1 LGPHSW
7 DGGLSATNVF
17 WAVELPEGSAHTDL
31 DDGSARLHARNIC
44 VLDAFTVLNS
54 VAGIARPVN
63 QVRGIINAL
72 DIEWRANGTPKQQCM
87 NQPANR
93 MSGTFVEN
101 MARISVTATTPKTD
115 VTALSNGHGFR
126 FVSDPAETSVSHF
139 AQIGQ
144 EQNGSFYSPLT
155 CPI

>member
-7 DGGLSATNVF
+7 DGGLSATTVF
-17 WAVELPEGSAHTDL
+17 WVVELSEGAAHTNLDEGSA
-31 DDGSARLHARNIC
+31 SLHARNIC
-44 VLDAFTVLNS
+44 VLDAFTVANS
-54 VAGIARPVN
+54 IMGVNRPVN
-63 QVRGIINAL
+63 QVRGIIDSL
-72 DIEWRANGTPKQQCM
+72 DIEWRTSGTPVQQCT
-87 NQPANR
+87 NQPANK

-101 MARISVTATTPKTD
+101 MARISVTATTPRTD

-126 FVSDPAETSVSHF
+126 FVSETSVSNF

-144 EQNGSFYSPLT
+144 EQNGSFYSALS